1 MFLYHY
7 FKEWYKNPHWSFS
20 CCVDLLLPLNDL
32 QGEIHNLVE
41 TSLHKT
47 QLQTGHVDNPNG
59 LSGAAL
65 DFALEGDRQDGV
77 ETVKKEDEYYKDYE
91 YSVTRHHRGT
101 QTELCSKDHFVAQEL
116 PTESH
121 KKLL

>member
-1 MFLYHY
+1 M
-7 FKEWYKNPHWSFS
+7 
-20 CCVDLLLPLNDL
+20 DLLLPLNDL

-77 ETVKKEDEYYKDYE
+77 EKEDENYKDYE
-91 YSVTRHHRGT
+91 YSVTRRHQGT
-101 QTELCSKDHFVAQEL
+101 QTELCSNDHFVDQEFL
-116 PTESH
+116 TRSH
-121 KKLL
+121 EKFL